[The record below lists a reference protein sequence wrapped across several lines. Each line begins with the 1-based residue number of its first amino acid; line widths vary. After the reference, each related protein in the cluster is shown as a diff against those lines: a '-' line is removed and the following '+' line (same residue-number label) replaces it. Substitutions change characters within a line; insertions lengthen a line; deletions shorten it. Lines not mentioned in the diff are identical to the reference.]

1 MVRSIAKLI
10 AWRISGLSN
19 GGALLLKPSEIGHQS
34 RYPYGASVPL
44 LAGAILP
51 FQAAS
56 NALVGRLL
64 GHPLWGALVS
74 LAVSVM
80 VVVPAL
86 WVLRAPAPAMAQAA
100 VGPWWLWIGGVLGAI
115 YVASAA
121 AVTPRLGAGGFL
133 VCVVAGQIVV
143 SVLVDHFGLMGLG
156 ARPVNATRL
165 AGVALILGG
174 VLLVVQGGTARAAAA
189 P

>member
-1 MVRSIAKLI
+1 MTGRNTILAMAPVGMA
-10 AWRISGLSN
+10 
-19 GGALLLKPSEIGHQS
+19 
-34 RYPYGASVPL
+34 L

-56 NALVGRLL
+56 NAMVGRLL
-64 GHPLWGALVS
+64 GHPLWGALTS

-86 WVLRAPAPAMAQAA
+86 WAMRAPTPAVAQAA
-100 VGPWWLWIGGVLGAI
+100 AGPWWLWIGGVLGAI

-121 AVTPRLGAGGFL
+121 AVTPKLGAGGFL

-156 ARPVNATRL
+156 ARPVNWSRL
-165 AGVALILGG
+165 AGGALILGG
-174 VLLVVQGGTARAAAA
+174 VFLVVQGGQVKEPAGAGSAAAQR
-189 P
+189 

>member
-1 MVRSIAKLI
+1 MTGKSTFT
-10 AWRISGLSN
+10 
-19 GGALLLKPSEIGHQS
+19 ALAPVAL
-34 RYPYGASVPL
+34 AL

-100 VGPWWLWIGGVLGAI
+100 A
-115 YVASAA
+115 
-121 AVTPRLGAGGFL
+121 
-133 VCVVAGQIVV
+133 
-143 SVLVDHFGLMGLG
+143 SVLAMEM
-156 ARPVNATRL
+156 RPK
-165 AGVALILGG
+165 G
-174 VLLVVQGGTARAAAA
+174 
-189 P
+189 

>member
-1 MVRSIAKLI
+1 MTGKSTFT
-10 AWRISGLSN
+10 
-19 GGALLLKPSEIGHQS
+19 ALAPVAL
-34 RYPYGASVPL
+34 AL

-121 AVTPRLGAGGFL
+121 TVTPRLGAGGFL
-133 VCVVAGQIVV
+133 VCVTCTSTV
-143 SVLVDHFGLMGLG
+143 SP
-156 ARPVNATRL
+156 RPSASGFRRTV
-165 AGVALILGG
+165 
-174 VLLVVQGGTARAAAA
+174 
-189 P
+189 

>member
-1 MVRSIAKLI
+1 M
-10 AWRISGLSN
+10 
-19 GGALLLKPSEIGHQS
+19 IGKTTLWAMA
-34 RYPYGASVPL
+34 PVGMAL

-56 NALVGRLL
+56 NAMVGRAL
-64 GHPLWGALVS
+64 GHPLWGALTSLVVS
-74 LAVSVM
+74 LLVI
-80 VVVPAL
+80 VPAL
-86 WVLRAPAPAMAQAA
+86 GVLRAPGPAVAQAVA
-100 VGPWWLWIGGVLGAI
+100 GPWWLWIGGVLGAI

-156 ARPVNATRL
+156 ARPVNLTRL

-174 VLLVVQGGTARAAAA
+174 VFLVVQGAQAKVPGATAGAIPAAARS
-189 P
+189 

>member
-1 MVRSIAKLI
+1 MLKL
-10 AWRISGLSN
+10 SLSAMAPV
-19 GGALLLKPSEIGHQS
+19 ALAL
-34 RYPYGASVPL
+34 V
-44 LAGAILP
+44 AGAILP

-56 NALVGRLL
+56 NAMVGRTL
-64 GHPLWGALVS
+64 GHPLWGALTS
-74 LAVSVM
+74 LAVSM
-80 VVVPAL
+80 LVVVPSL
-86 WVLRAPAPAMAQAA
+86 WAWRAPSPALAQAA
-100 VGPWWLWIGGVLGAI
+100 AGPWWLWIGGVLGAI

-156 ARPVNATRL
+156 ARPVNWVRL

-174 VLLVVQGGTARAAAA
+174 VFLVVQGAQAPSMAPAAARG
-189 P
+189 

>member
-1 MVRSIAKLI
+1 MTGKSTFT
-10 AWRISGLSN
+10 
-19 GGALLLKPSEIGHQS
+19 ALAPVAL
-34 RYPYGASVPL
+34 AL

-74 LAVSVM
+74 LAVSIM

-100 VGPWWLWIGGVLGAI
+100 AGPWWLWIGGVLGAI

-165 AGVALILGG
+165 TGVALILGG

>member
-1 MVRSIAKLI
+1 MIDRNSLAGMAPV
-10 AWRISGLSN
+10 
-19 GGALLLKPSEIGHQS
+19 AL
-34 RYPYGASVPL
+34 AL

-56 NALVGRLL
+56 NATVGRAL
-64 GHPLWGALVS
+64 GHPLWGALTS

-86 WVLRAPAPAMAQAA
+86 WALRAPSPAAAQAVA
-100 VGPWWLWIGGVLGAI
+100 GPWWLWIGGVLGAI

-133 VCVVAGQIVV
+133 ICVVAGQIVV
-143 SVLVDHFGLMGLG
+143 SVLVDHFGLMGLS
-156 ARPVNATRL
+156 ARPVNLTRL

-174 VLLVVQGGTARAAAA
+174 AFLVVQGGQAGATAGLAAQR
-189 P
+189 

>member
-1 MVRSIAKLI
+1 MTGKSTFT
-10 AWRISGLSN
+10 
-19 GGALLLKPSEIGHQS
+19 ALAPVAL
-34 RYPYGASVPL
+34 AL

-100 VGPWWLWIGGVLGAI
+100 AGPWWLWIGGVLGAI

-121 AVTPRLGAGGFL
+121 AVTPKLGAGGF
-133 VCVVAGQIVV
+133 
-143 SVLVDHFGLMGLG
+143 LG